1 MPRSQPWTMQEDCL
15 LSSAVN
21 AVGTEWEKVANVFN
35 MHTAVTCLRSRDS
48 MRHRWARLCN
58 ELKCD
63 EVMEDILKSISEES
77 EENNEE
83 DLDFISFLM
92 NTSDDEILSTLDY

>member
-1 MPRSQPWTMQEDCL
+1 MQEDCL

-77 EENNEE
+77 EV

-92 NTSDDEILSTLDY
+92 NTSDDEILSTLDCV